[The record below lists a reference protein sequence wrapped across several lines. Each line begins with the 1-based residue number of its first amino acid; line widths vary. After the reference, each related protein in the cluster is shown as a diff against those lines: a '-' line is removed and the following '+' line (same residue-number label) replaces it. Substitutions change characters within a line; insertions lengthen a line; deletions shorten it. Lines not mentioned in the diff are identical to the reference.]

1 MIREGDDTMNEPRRS
16 DRSARLCIA
25 LGVAAVLLALTAP
38 AAGATATEGGDL
50 DREAVEKRFS
60 KELGYWNV
68 QLVLTSSFA
77 AVPMTI
83 RQISWA
89 AGRSCS
95 PSKVRCGTGY
105 DTLGDMIWIPFS
117 MINLGLGVPSVLG
130 AKLTLMTLRRQLDEA
145 TSAGVLA
152 RQWRRE
158 GNRWGLASG
167 LTGVGAGAGL
177 LMAAI
182 GARAD
187 TSTFAEIGLV
197 MAMACGTTALVLLH
211 IALPHAV
218 MAEEVERT
226 AGQGKHA
233 ARRPRGARIVAISPL
248 GITGVW

>member
-1 MIREGDDTMNEPRRS
+1 MQRPRRFGS
-16 DRSARLCIA
+16 GARLCLA
-25 LGVAAVLLALTAP
+25 AWVAAVLLALTAP
-38 AAGATATEGGDL
+38 AAGATDAEGDDL
-50 DREAVEKRFS
+50 DREAVEQRFR

-83 RQISWA
+83 RQITWG
-89 AGRSCS
+89 AGRACD

-105 DTLGDMIWIPFS
+105 DPLGDMIWIPFS

-130 AKLTLMTLRRQLDEA
+130 AKLTLMTLRQQLGEA

-158 GNRWGLASG
+158 GDRWGLAAG
-167 LTGVGAGAGL
+167 LTGAGAGVGL

-182 GARAD
+182 GTRAD
-187 TSTFAEIGLV
+187 TSVFAEIGLV

-218 MAEEVERT
+218 MAGEVERT
-226 AGQGKHA
+226 AGPDEQA
-233 ARRPRGARIVAISPL
+233 ARRSRGARIVAISPL